1 VRLFDLSQ
9 SPSRSEL
16 ALFEKPEQSTTAS
29 FRNLIRSASSGARH
43 PQAISASGQTS
54 IAARG
59 PIMIEIIAVLC
70 NLSSP
75 ANCHVEQQDQRRT
88 REGLQPVSARGHC
101 LTDRRR
107 LTRLWKRL
115 PAQARPVI
123 TRANNSKL
131 PTTATA
137 LDQPEPNQP
146 SKCISN
152 GQDSPSCLWHSK
164 QHQEEARFRCPAR
177 CHVQSLTRLTVI
189 SH

>member
-1 VRLFDLSQ
+1 M
-9 SPSRSEL
+9 
-16 ALFEKPEQSTTAS
+16 
-29 FRNLIRSASSGARH
+29 
-43 PQAISASGQTS
+43 
-54 IAARG
+54 IA
-59 PIMIEIIAVLC
+59 IIAVLC
-70 NLSSP
+70 SLSSP
-75 ANCHVEQQDQRRT
+75 ANCHVEQQDHRRT
-88 REGLQPVSARGHC
+88 REGLQPASARGHR

-131 PTTATA
+131 PTTTTA

-164 QHQEEARFRCPAR
+164 QHQEEARFC
-177 CHVQSLTRLTVI
+177 CLLGVTFQSLTRLTGI